1 MQGIFRA
8 NIFVFFVPIFV
19 LLTALSIFAEEPLES
34 WIQGDVFAARPATRE
49 VRLIGYTR
57 ARHIMDIVSE
67 EPGRC
72 VRVNA
77 DVGDLMGKDSVFAVL
92 DSTFIDLTI
101 KKNQVKQ
108 KRLEN
113 LIAYHAKEVRRFKE
127 LVESETAAESQLD
140 NLQNKLDQAVF
151 EIQDL
156 KVEEAELRERRA
168 RHHIKVPEGW
178 TVIERTVEPG
188 EWVSVGKHLGRAG
201 DFRTLLIPFSLS
213 PGEYR
218 ALKKLN
224 NTVKVFFPDE
234 GDRGLTLKAS
244 VERISLAFDPETRK
258 INIDLA
264 TSEGLSDKRGGLR
277 AELTLMVPDPSGAVL
292 VPTSAVAERY
302 EEFWLTRISGE
313 KVRVVFL
320 GNGPQSTSRVR
331 SPEVRPGDKFKV
343 KRKQ

>member
-1 MQGIFRA
+1 MQGTFRS
-8 NIFVFFVPIFV
+8 NMFVFFVPIIV

-34 WIQGDVFAARPATRE
+34 WMQGDVFAARPATRE

-67 EPGRC
+67 ESGRC

-77 DVGDLMGKDSVFAVL
+77 DVGDLIATDSVFAVL
-92 DSTFIDLTI
+92 DSTFIDLAI
-101 KKNQVKQ
+101 KKNQVNQ

-127 LVESETAAESQLD
+127 LVESETAAESKLD
-140 NLQNKLDQAVF
+140 SLQNKLDQAVF

-156 KVEEAELRERRA
+156 KVEETELRERRA

-188 EWVSVGKHLGRAG
+188 EWVSVGKHLGREG

-213 PGEYR
+213 PVEYS
-218 ALKKLN
+218 ALKKMN
-224 NTVKVFFPDE
+224 STVKVFFPDE
-234 GDRGLTLKAS
+234 GGEGLTLKAS

-264 TSEGLSDKRGGLR
+264 MSKGLSEKRGGLR

-313 KVRVVFL
+313 KVSYK
-320 GNGPQSTSRVR
+320 N
-331 SPEVRPGDKFKV
+331 KAIHW
-343 KRKQ
+343 